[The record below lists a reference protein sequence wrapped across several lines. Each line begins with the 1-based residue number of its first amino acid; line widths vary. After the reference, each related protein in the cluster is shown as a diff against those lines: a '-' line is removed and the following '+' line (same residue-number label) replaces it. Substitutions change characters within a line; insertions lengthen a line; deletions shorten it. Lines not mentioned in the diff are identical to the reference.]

1 MANKVLFGLKNV
13 HFAIAT
19 VADDGTVTY
28 GVPHKQPGAVNM
40 TLQVNGSVTPF
51 YADDIVY
58 YQAAANM
65 GYTGTLEMALFDEW
79 FKTNVLKEI
88 KDADGVLVENS
99 GIMPE
104 NVAILYQV
112 NGDETNALRVLYFCQ
127 IERPGETAA
136 TKGETVNPQTSTVN
150 ITVTPRPDTQDVKAA
165 TTADTTTEVINSWF
179 TEVHERNGEFTA

>member
-19 VADDGTVTY
+19 VASDGTVSY

-51 YADDIVY
+51 YADNIVY

-79 FKTNVLKEI
+79 FKTEVLKEI
-88 KDADGVLVENS
+88 KDSDGVLIENAS
-99 GIMPE
+99 ATPE
-104 NVAILYQV
+104 TVAILYQV
-112 NGDETNALRVLYFCQ
+112 EGDETNALRALYFCQ
-127 IERPGETAA
+127 IERPSETAA
-136 TKGETVNPQTSTVN
+136 TKGETVTPQTATVN
-150 ITVTPRPDTQDVKAA
+150 ITVSPRPDTEDVKAS
-165 TTADTTTEVINSWF
+165 TTVDTSSEVISSWF
-179 TEVHERNGEFTA
+179 TTVHERNGAFTE